1 MSSHPISVRNKSS
14 KFTLTKKEFH
24 EGINKIANNAIA
36 IKNLNSINNYQS
48 EFSQYK
54 NAALKKKTKNNQT
67 HNSNHLNNKGNNTIN
82 KSKKILNSLND
93 NFLKLF
99 REIDLIKKN
108 KYSNKTAID
117 SIYEKNK
124 VKKSIYN
131 KSIINSKSKE
141 KNLSIQNKN
150 INFKKPKKQ
159 NSKTKN
165 LKINSTYEAIHTNE
179 KNNTFNSTQRNIL
192 TSNNK
197 KKSINLNND
206 NLQKKFPKKKNFK
219 TFNPFHIKFSKP
231 INGLL
236 KNKIK
241 QSNITTYSINF
252 SKLMSN
258 KINSLENQIN
268 KTQEIIHNTSK
279 TKKKKD
285 FKKSVKKSNNSNN
298 NILNDK
304 KIMNNK
310 VKKLNN
316 SIINKKIEKHNNNKE
331 NENKNLNELLKDEI
345 NNFEIEQNLSNI
357 DIFNEKDNL
366 INNSDDEEESE
377 NSGVLAYDEVR
388 DIIIYY
394 DMEKLEKKND
404 YLFNK
409 DDYKNFLDLK
419 KDFYLNFFFNNN
431 NNINRNIK
439 LENKKQKV
447 NLIDNKNKNNFINA
461 KKIK

>member
-1 MSSHPISVRNKSS
+1 MSSLPISVRNKSS

-36 IKNLNSINNYQS
+36 IKDMNNINNYQS

-54 NAALKKKTKNNQT
+54 KGALKKNTKNNQT
-67 HNSNHLNNKGNNTIN
+67 HHSNYLKNKGNNSIN
-82 KSKKILNSLND
+82 KSKKVLNTLNND
-93 NFLKLF
+93 FLKLF
-99 REIDLIKKN
+99 RDIDLLKKN

-124 VKKSIYN
+124 LKQSIYN

-150 INFKKPKKQ
+150 NHFKKPKKQ
-159 NSKTKN
+159 SSKSKN
-165 LKINSTYEAIHTNE
+165 LKINSTYEPIHTNE
-179 KNNTFNSTQRNIL
+179 KNNTFNNTQRNIL
-192 TSNNK
+192 TSNIK

-206 NLQKKFPKKKNFK
+206 NLQKKHFPKKNFK

-241 QSNITTYSINF
+241 QSNITTYNINF
-252 SKLMSN
+252 SKIIPN
-258 KINSLENQIN
+258 KINSLQNHIN
-268 KTQEIIHNTSK
+268 KTQENIHNTSK
-279 TKKKKD
+279 TKTKQD
-285 FKKSVKKSNNSNN
+285 FKKSVKKSNNSNK

-304 KIMNNK
+304 KNMNNK
-310 VKKLNN
+310 INKLNN
-316 SIINKKIEKHNNNKE
+316 FVINKKIENQINNKE
-331 NENKNLNELLKDEI
+331 NGNKNLNKILKDEI
-345 NNFEIEQNLSNI
+345 NNFEIEQDLSNI
-357 DIFNEKDNL
+357 DIFDEKDNL

-394 DMEKLEKKND
+394 DMRKFEKKND

-409 DDYKNFLDLK
+409 DDYKNFLFSK
-419 KDFYLNFFFNNN
+419 KECYLNFFLNNN
-431 NNINRNIK
+431 NNNNNFKRNIK
-439 LENKKQKV
+439 FENKKQKV
-447 NLIDNKNKNNFINA
+447 NSNDNKNKTNCI
-461 KKIK
+461 IKN